1 MADESED
8 QEKTESATP
17 RRLEKAREEGQV
29 ARSRELTTFIL
40 LSAGFAGLW
49 LMSSLLY
56 GQLGQVM
63 KAAFSFDR
71 GQAFETGAMLG
82 QVWMLG
88 SVSLKALLPF
98 FMLMVITAL
107 VAPMILGGWLFSFK
121 ALQPR
126 LSKLNPFK
134 GLARVFSSQALAE
147 LVKVIAKALLIGCIG
162 AWYLHTRGGSF
173 MALVR
178 QPIVQALT
186 NALHLLAGAVGY
198 MVMGL
203 MVVILLDVPWQLWQ
217 HYKKLRMSKEEL
229 KREHKESEG
238 DPRVKGRI
246 RSQQQAMARR
256 RMMSKVP
263 QADVIVTNPTHYAVA
278 LRYDDKSMAA
288 PRVIAKGTDLV
299 ALKIREIA
307 QENGVPLLEAPPLAR
322 VLYRHVKLDRE
333 IPAALYTAV
342 AEVLVWAFS
351 LKRAKAGLGVATATP
366 RDIAVPSDLAVA
378 PDDVGDISA

>member
-8 QEKTESATP
+8 QEKTEAATP

-29 ARSRELTTFIL
+29 ARSRELTTFVL

-63 KAAFSFDR
+63 KAAFLFDR
-71 GQAFETGAMLG
+71 GQAFQTGAMLG
-82 QVWMLG
+82 QVWVLASAG
-88 SVSLKALLPF
+88 LRALMPF
-98 FMLMVITAL
+98 FMLLLIVAL
-107 VAPMILGGWLFSFK
+107 GAPMLLGGWLFSFK

-126 LSKLNPFK
+126 FSKLNPFT

-147 LVKVIAKALLIGCIG
+147 LVKVVAKALLVGGIVG
-162 AWYLHTRGGSF
+162 WYLYTRGGNF

-178 QPIVQALT
+178 QPVSQALT
-186 NALHLLAGAVGY
+186 GALQLLAGAVGY

-203 MVVILLDVPWQLWQ
+203 MLVILLDVPWQLWQ
-217 HYKKLRMSKEEL
+217 HAKKLRMSKEEL

-263 QADVIVTNPTHYAVA
+263 AADVIVTNPTHYAVA
-278 LRYDDKSMAA
+278 LRYDDKRMAA
-288 PRVIAKGTDLV
+288 PRVVAKGTDLV

-307 QENGVPLLEAPPLAR
+307 QQHSVPMLEAPPLAR

-333 IPAALYTAV
+333 IPAALYAAV

-351 LKRAKAGLGVATATP
+351 LKRARTGGSAAMPAP
-366 RDIAVPSDLAVA
+366 SDIAVPPDLIEGL
-378 PDDVGDISA
+378 DEVGGATA